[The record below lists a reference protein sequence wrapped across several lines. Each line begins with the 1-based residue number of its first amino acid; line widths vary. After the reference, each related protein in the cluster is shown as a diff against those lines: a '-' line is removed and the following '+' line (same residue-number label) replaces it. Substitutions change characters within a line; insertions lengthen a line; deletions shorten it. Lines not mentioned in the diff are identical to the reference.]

1 MKSNEQPAIVEMT
14 CMEVRA
20 LSGDYLEGDLG
31 LDAYIRI
38 DGHLKQCGHC
48 SAVYDGLRNVIELL
62 ASDELFEVPNGLEE
76 SIYNKV
82 IGSSGSCSN

>member
-20 LSGDYLEGDLG
+20 LSVDYLEGDLD
-31 LDAYIRI
+31 LEAYIRI
-38 DGHLKQCGHC
+38 DAHLKQCGYC
-48 SAVYDGLRNVIELL
+48 SAVYDGLRNVVELL
-62 ASDELFEVPNGLEE
+62 ACDELYEVPKGLEE

-82 IGSSGSCSN
+82 IGPLGSCSN